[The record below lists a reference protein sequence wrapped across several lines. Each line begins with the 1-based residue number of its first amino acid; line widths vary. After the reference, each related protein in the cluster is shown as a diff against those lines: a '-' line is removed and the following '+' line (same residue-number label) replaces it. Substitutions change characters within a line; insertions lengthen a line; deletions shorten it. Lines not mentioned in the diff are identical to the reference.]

1 MKRTNDFAV
10 GLTVLVTAMALIGS
24 VLWVQQ
30 RDPGSRRLRV
40 VAHFEDVGN
49 ARVGNAAMIRGVKS
63 GRIDQ
68 IELAD
73 DGAVLVRIS
82 LERGTELPRDPV
94 VLLGESSLFGE
105 WQAMITERTAAP
117 RDDAV
122 QRQLVGARARGMI
135 PGATLPDIAKLTVVA
150 GQIAGDVAN
159 VAERVEVA
167 FDDNAARELRGSIRN
182 FAILAQTLAKTV
194 TDHSGDLDTLSSH
207 LQEAVNSLNRTA
219 LRTEQ
224 IAGRVDSSMTS
235 GDVRKLMTD
244 LGAAG
249 VDLRTATA
257 QIAAMTHRLAG
268 SQSRLDNFLTSGDS
282 VLMKI
287 NHGTGTLGRLVN
299 DSSLY
304 VGSDSLITSL
314 RTIVT
319 DIRANPKKFFSVRMF

>member
-1 MKRTNDFAV
+1 MKHRPDFIV
-10 GLTVLVTAMALIGS
+10 GLTVIVTVVALVAS
-24 VLWVQQ
+24 VLWLQQ
-30 RDPGSRRLRV
+30 KDLGSRRLRV
-40 VAHFEDVGN
+40 VAQFSDVGN
-49 ARVGNAAMIRGVKS
+49 ARVGNGAMIRGVKS

-73 DGAVLVRIS
+73 DGAVLVRLS
-82 LERGTELPRDPV
+82 LDPGTQLPRDPV

-105 WQAMITERTAAP
+105 WQATVTERAAVP
-117 RDDAV
+117 RDEAV
-122 QRQLVGARARGMI
+122 QRQLLGVRGRGVI

-194 TDHSGDLDTLSSH
+194 TDHSGDLDRLSSH
-207 LQEAVNSLNRTA
+207 LQDAVNSLNRTA
-219 LRTEQ
+219 RRTEQ

-235 GDVRKLMTD
+235 GDVRKFITD
-244 LGAAG
+244 LGAAAAE
-249 VDLRTATA
+249 LRVATGT
-257 QIAAMTHRLAG
+257 IAAMTQRLSG
-268 SQSRLDNFLTSGDS
+268 SQSRLDNFLASGDA

-287 NHGTGTLGRLVN
+287 NSGQGTLGRLVN

-304 VGSDSLITSL
+304 VGSDSLVVSL
-314 RTIVT
+314 RSLVQE
-319 DIRANPKKFFSVRMF
+319 IRTNPKKFFSMSIF